1 MRGTGIKF
9 MLAAASVAVVAG
21 TQASSETLTDALV
34 LAYRNSHL
42 LEQNRAVLRAADESV
57 ALSVATL
64 RPVVN
69 FIAQGMYQ
77 DPATSSTYN
86 KNLYGTLS
94 LSASMN
100 VYDFGRTANAIKAA
114 KEQVLATREALVG
127 VEQQVLLAA
136 VTAYFNVQQN
146 IQTVSLQQNNVNVL
160 RQELKATQDKF
171 DVGEVTKTD
180 VAQAQAAL
188 AAAQAALVS
197 VQGNLQVSREAFK
210 AAVGAYPGSL
220 APPPRDPATAKSL
233 AAAQSVAQKLHPSV
247 LQAQHLVAAANYTL
261 QRAADGVNPSLAAS
275 LKAGQDNHGT
285 RASSLTLTLTQPIYS
300 GGQISAS
307 YRQAAAQDAQTK
319 ASLMQ
324 TALTVSQN
332 VGNAWAGL
340 DVARASIVA
349 NRQQVSAAQVAFNGV
364 REEAKL
370 GSRTTLD
377 VLTAEQTLLNA
388 RVSLVTAETQAHQAA
403 YALLSSMG
411 LLTAQHLKLGVPS
424 YDPAAYY
431 NVVRHAPASG
441 FASQSAALDRIMKR
455 LGQH

>member
-1 MRGTGIKF
+1 

-21 TQASSETLTDALV
+21 TQASAETLTDALV

-42 LEQNRAVLRAADESV
+42 LEQNRAVLRAADEGV

-69 FIAQGMYQ
+69 FIAQGLYQ
-77 DPATSSTYN
+77 DPATASTYN
-86 KNLYGTLS
+86 KNLYGSLA

-100 VYDFGRTANAIKAA
+100 LYDFGRTDNAIKAA

-136 VTAYFNVQQN
+136 ATAYLNVRQN
-146 IQTVSLQQNNVNVL
+146 MQTVALQQNNVNVL
-160 RQELKATQDKF
+160 KQELKATQDKF

-188 AAAQAALVS
+188 AASQAALVAA
-197 VQGNLQVSREAFK
+197 QGNLQVSREAFK
-210 AAVGAYPGSL
+210 AAVGAYPGQL
-220 APPPRDPATAKSL
+220 AAPPRDPATATSL
-233 AAAQSVAQKLHPSV
+233 AAAQSVAQKLHPSM
-247 LQAQHLVAAANYTL
+247 LQSQHLVAAANYTL
-261 QRAADGVNPSLAAS
+261 QRAADGANPSLAAA
-275 LKAGQDNHGT
+275 LKSGIDNKSNTGT
-285 RASSLTLTLTQPIYS
+285 SLTLTLTQPIYA
-300 GGQISAS
+300 GGQIAAA
-307 YRQAAAQDAQTK
+307 YRQAAAQNAQVK
-319 ASLMQ
+319 AAQMQ

-340 DVARASIVA
+340 EVARASITA
-349 NRQQVSAAQVAFNGV
+349 NRQQVSAAQVAFDGV

-403 YALLSSMG
+403 YNLLSAMG

-431 NVVRHAPASG
+431 NAVRHAPASG
-441 FASQSAALDRIMKR
+441 FSSQSAALDRIMKR
-455 LGQH
+455 LGQN